1 MTTTQT
7 TSVLTASDIEKIA
20 RLAYL
25 QITAEQGQHYAADL
39 SNILGLMDH
48 LKTVDTEGVA
58 PLKSPFDTAQPLR
71 CDVVTEPNRRDAYQ
85 AIAPAAQDGLYLV
98 PKVLD

>member
-1 MTTTQT
+1 MTTSSTN
-7 TSVLTASDIEKIA
+7 SALTASDIEKIA

-25 QITAEQGQHYAADL
+25 NISAAQGQHYAADL
-39 SNILGLMDH
+39 SNILALMDH
-48 LKTVDTEGVA
+48 LKTVNTDGIE
-58 PLKSPFDTAQPLR
+58 PLKSPFDNAQPLR
-71 CDVVTEPNRRDAYQ
+71 NDAVTEPNRRDAYQ